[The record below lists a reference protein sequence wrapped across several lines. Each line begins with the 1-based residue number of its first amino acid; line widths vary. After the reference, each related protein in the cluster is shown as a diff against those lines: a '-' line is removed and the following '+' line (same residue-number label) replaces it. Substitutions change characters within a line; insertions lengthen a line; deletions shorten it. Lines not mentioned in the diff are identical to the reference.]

1 MHHLH
6 PFCRGVSHRA
16 YQLINRVGGAFLL
29 YLLGTQGVQGVE
41 DNILVVPV
49 KCDMVSFFF
58 HGLHLLLAFL
68 LFGFRRLVLLHA
80 LIHIA
85 LDFSEDVTHRAKLS
99 LERLHIHPVI
109 FLRELPEAE
118 AFGIYA
124 VA

>member
-16 YQLINRVGGAFLL
+16 YQLVNRVGGAFLL
-29 YLLGTQGVQGVE
+29 YLLCPQGVE
-41 DNILVVPV
+41 GIKDNIFIIFIQ
-49 KCDMVSFFF
+49 CQMVSFFF
-58 HGLHLLLAFL
+58 HGLHLPLAFL

-85 LDFSEDVTHRAKLS
+85 LDFAQNITHRAKLA

-109 FLRELPEAE
+109 FLREFPEAE
-118 AFGIYA
+118 AFGIHA